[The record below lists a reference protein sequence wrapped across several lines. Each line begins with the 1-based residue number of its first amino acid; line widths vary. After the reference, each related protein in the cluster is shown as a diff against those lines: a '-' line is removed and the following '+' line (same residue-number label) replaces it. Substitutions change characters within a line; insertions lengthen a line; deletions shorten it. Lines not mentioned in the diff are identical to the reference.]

1 MKETKTLDFFE
12 DYDFENQ
19 NNQENTDAK
28 EQLGGEIWY
37 N

>member
-1 MKETKTLDFFE
+1 MKKSKTLDFFE

-19 NNQENTDAK
+19 NNQEQTHVNLTLAA
-28 EQLGGEIWY
+28 EIWY